1 MISDLKHNINF
12 NLIKYNK
19 LSFHCRFLVVIVS
32 IFFNSHSIQ
41 FLIAIQ
47 VISILYTSSNSYYTL
62 YNRLYGGTL
71 LSNVKYI
78 SILQSEWKFVFSK
91 VCIFGYWHWNN
102 EHDLYTKFLTT
113 TNRSLKN
120 IILVSTLHIAPR
132 YINTCLYID
141 KEHNYGQWSV
151 GCYRHC

>member
-12 NLIKYNK
+12 NLIYNK

-32 IFFNSHSIQ
+32 ISSIRIPYNFWSLFKSYLFFT
-41 FLIAIQ
+41 Q
-47 VISILYTSSNSYYTL
+47 VVTVTTHCITIYTEVPFYLTF
-62 YNRLYGGTL
+62 
-71 LSNVKYI
+71 KYI
-78 SILQSEWKFVFSK
+78 SILESEWKFSK

-132 YINTCLYID
+132 YINMSVYILIKNIIMVND
-141 KEHNYGQWSV
+141 Q
-151 GCYRHC
+151 